1 MTKRSTLPAGVAAA
15 TAVGWAG
22 FFIHNVAD
30 LPGQTIL
37 SPESL
42 LPTLIWMAALV
53 LWLVPA
59 TRTAGAWALIA
70 WAVLNLI
77 GGALERAPT
86 VVPTVRAGADR
97 RALRIPRPVR
107 RESATAHRARHR
119 WWLRRR
125 DSERSLKA

>member
-1 MTKRSTLPAGVAAA
+1 MTKRSTWLAGVAAA

-42 LPTLIWMAALV
+42 LPTLICMAALV

-59 TRTAGAWALIA
+59 TRTAGAWALIV

-77 GGALERAPT
+77 GGAERAPT

-107 RESATAHRARHR
+107 RESATAHRAGIGGGCGAAN
-119 WWLRRR
+119 
-125 DSERSLKA
+125 SERSVTA